1 MKLPP
6 IDGKK
11 KKEGNKKKD
20 EYPEHVVIMDAEDIN
35 KAIEGAYRQY
45 YLFSFCPLTSSSLV
59 IQVESIYLIR
69 GDSSETAPHPPS
81 QTIMKLPFISVQ
93 IHKLSQS

>member
-1 MKLPP
+1 MYVKWTHLDSSLSCCLRSLSSWFQPNSSPSPDGEKDAAKKKKEESVKLPP

-45 YLFSFCPLTSSSLV
+45 Y
-59 IQVESIYLIR
+59 
-69 GDSSETAPHPPS
+69 
-81 QTIMKLPFISVQ
+81 
-93 IHKLSQS
+93 